1 MPAHSRR
8 ALARL
13 AFSAAAAQ
21 LADRARARVPTNDD
35 AGLRPGELLDQA
47 RSLLVAAEE
56 LVEKAVILERERG
69 TSWAELGEVLDI
81 SKQAA
86 QQRHGQAVE
95 DWTEGVNQ
103 ALAVLDG
110 RFTFVRVPG
119 EGGDA
124 PGELAERLDAW
135 CLQYTGKHNKP
146 RGAKPVSSGLEL
158 ASTTEQVVLLNRLAR
173 RMLGER
179 DPGKLHAFHA
189 AKSALMASLADDA
202 PEDVEAQRA
211 AARSQRELDALK
223 TPASPKPEKKAR
235 VLSLADARKKQRKGR
250 T

>member
-1 MPAHSRR
+1 MPTHSRR

-35 AGLRPGELLDQA
+35 GGLRPGELLDEA
-47 RSLLVAAEE
+47 RSLFVAAQE
-56 LVEKAVILERERG
+56 LLEKAIIFERERG

-95 DWTEGVNQ
+95 DWTDGVNQ
-103 ALAVLDG
+103 ALAVVG
-110 RFTFVRVPG
+110 ERFTFAHVPG

-124 PGELAERLDAW
+124 PAELAERLDAW

-146 RGAKPVSSGLEL
+146 RGPKPVSGGLEL
-158 ASTTEQVVLLNRLAR
+158 AGTAEQVVLLNRLAQ
-173 RMLGER
+173 RMTSER
-179 DPGKLHAFHA
+179 DPATLRAFHA
-189 AKSALMASLADDA
+189 AKAAFMASLAEDA
-202 PEDVEAQRA
+202 PEDVEAQRE
-211 AARSQRELDALK
+211 AARSQRELDTLK
-223 TPASPKPEKKAR
+223 NTEKNDRKAR
-235 VLSLADARKKQRKGR
+235 VLSIADARKKPRKPR
-250 T
+250 A

>member
-35 AGLRPGELLDQA
+35 NGLRPGELLDQA

-56 LVEKAVILERERG
+56 LLEKAVILERERG

-86 QQRHGQAVE
+86 QQRHSQAVD

-103 ALAVLDG
+103 ALTVVAG
-110 RFTFVRVPG
+110 RFTFAHVPG
-119 EGGDA
+119 EGGDS
-124 PGELAERLDAW
+124 PDELAERLDAW

-146 RGAKPVSSGLEL
+146 RGTKPVSSGLEL
-158 ASTTEQVVLLNRLAR
+158 AGTAEQVVLLNRLAR
-173 RMLGER
+173 RMVGER
-179 DPGKLHAFHA
+179 DPAKLRAFHA
-189 AKSALMASLADDA
+189 AKSALMAGLAEDA
-202 PEDVEAQRA
+202 PEDVEAHRA
-211 AARSQRELDALK
+211 AVRSQRELDALK
-223 TPASPKPEKKAR
+223 TSAAAKTEKKAR
-235 VLSLADARKKQRKGR
+235 VISLADARTKPRKPR
-250 T
+250 A